1 MQGGDIS
8 NQYAPAIAIDVDG
21 LVILTEKKILG
32 LITRQFIN
40 PNAIGVCDY
49 HFRHGRSIYLL
60 AKVDKVSKEEQA
72 HMERILDAYDFP
84 YTRLFLY
91 DEPSGREAVLGR
103 NHVHHYYYM
112 EKLNGSTD
120 NKRKEKRIYNISE
133 IYF

>member
-1 MQGGDIS
+1 MERGDIS
-8 NQYAPAIAIDVDG
+8 NQEAPAIAIDVDG
-21 LVILTEKKILG
+21 LVIFTEKKLFG
-32 LITRQFIN
+32 LVTKQYLN

-60 AKVDKVSKEEQA
+60 AKVDLVTDEEQ
-72 HMERILDAYDFP
+72 ERLEGLLDAYNFP
-84 YTRLFLY
+84 YTKLFLY
-91 DEPSGREAVLGR
+91 DHPAGRELILGR
-103 NHVHHYYYM
+103 AHIHHYYYM